1 MSEHKFRCGDT
12 ARIKGTDYDIE
23 VAYADY
29 GSGRASWFGWPE
41 GDVELCKLD
50 LVKACSDEEHRA
62 SVAQWLDMPRSSESD
77 HRRERIEKLY
87 RPVAYWKR
95 MRSEYRARVENELA
109 VLRSVEA
116 ELLRA
121 LDGPA
126 DVEPLPPVPVSSEKR
141 GAPSA

>member
-62 SVAQWLDMPRSSESD
+62 SVAQWLDAPRSSAAD
-77 HRRERIEKLY
+77 HRRDCVERLY
-87 RPVAYWKR
+87 RPRAYWKR
-95 MRSEYRARVENELA
+95 RFEDARKQLNDARAHFESCSQ
-109 VLRSVEA
+109 VLEVVSR
-116 ELLRA
+116 
-121 LDGPA
+121 GPA